1 MSEYYALQSKFIYT
15 VLLLLLL
22 AVAPDISAEI
32 FKCIDKATG
41 QIAFTDQACPD
52 NTPGNYQPI
61 GSTNIDTDSAS
72 LNEAGSKALRDGAK
86 RTSHQTWVSRA
97 KDAESQPTARPAAT
111 TAARKKP
118 LRDTL
123 WHDRRM
129 CQKRRN
135 CESCCYDQYPLPK

>member
-1 MSEYYALQSKFIYT
+1 MLVYFFRRSEFAQLA
-15 VLLLLLL
+15 VLLLLPVIALHT
-22 AVAPDISAEI
+22 SAEI
-32 FKCIDKATG
+32 FKCIDKSTG
-41 QIAFTDQACPD
+41 QMAFTDQACPD

-61 GSTNIDTDSAS
+61 GSTNIDTDSAA

-86 RTSHQTWVSRA
+86 PTSHQAWVSRA
-97 KDAESQPTARPAAT
+97 KNAESKPVAKPAST
-111 TAARKKP
+111 TAARQKP

-135 CESCCYDQYPLPK
+135 CESCCYDKYPLPR

>member
-1 MSEYYALQSKFIYT
+1 MPGYYFQRSKFAQ
-15 VLLLLLL
+15 L
-22 AVAPDISAEI
+22 AVLMLLPAIALPTSAEI

-61 GSTNIDTDSAS
+61 GSTNIDTDSAA

-97 KDAESQPTARPAAT
+97 KDAESQPAAKPAPT

-135 CESCCYDQYPLPK
+135 CESCCYDQYPLPR